1 MRGTLLPMIPAS
13 IAAPNALP
21 DDDKHA
27 ILREDIRVLGTL
39 LGHTIAAQRGQAAY
53 EWVEKVRQ
61 LSVAHHRAT
70 GEARAQKNAEF
81 EAAMRGQSIETVLD
95 VVRAFSYFSQ
105 LTNIAEDV
113 HQNRRR
119 RTYVQA
125 KSAPRIGSF
134 AHTLEKLSAHK
145 IPAAQI
151 SLFLSQTSVNP
162 VLTAH
167 PTEVQRQSVLTC
179 QRDIAKALVQR
190 ETRSDATTDLQ
201 RGVLTLWQTAMLR
214 LTKLRV
220 IDEIENG
227 LNFFKLTFLREI
239 PALQRSVETA
249 TGSAALP
256 PLVRVGSWIGGDR
269 DGNPFVVAD
278 TLQYAVHR
286 HAETVFSH
294 YLEEIH
300 ALGAELSMSSRLVE
314 VAPIVLALVE
324 AAHDPSPHRQDEP
337 YRRAL
342 TGMYARVAAT
352 AKKLV
357 DFSPARAPH
366 AALAAYANA
375 ADFRADLQ
383 TLADSLDAHG
393 SGLIVDHRLRPL
405 IRATEIF
412 GFHLAPVDLRQNS
425 DVHEATVAELLAS
438 VGVCAD
444 YAALD
449 ENTRIALLTQEL
461 SHARPLTSAYATYSE
476 RTTTELA
483 IFRKAKALRDQFGTD
498 ALPHAIISKA
508 QSLSDFLEVAIMLKE
523 AGLFVGGAP
532 GLRIIPLFE
541 TIGDLENA
549 PQVMTEAF
557 AHPLYRQWLRAQDD
571 LQEIMLGYSDSNKD
585 GGYLT
590 SIWSLYQAQGS
601 LRDVFASAKVKMR
614 LFHGRGGSVGRGGGP
629 SFEAITAQPEGTV
642 QGRIRL
648 TEQGEIIAS
657 KYSDPELARRN
668 LEALLSATLEATL
681 APESAHPRAAAFE
694 KLMAQLSDAAF
705 KHYRGLVYESEGFD
719 RFFRQ
724 MTPVS
729 ELAGLNIGSRPAS
742 RTASIKIEDLRAIPW
757 VFSWAQCRVMLPGW
771 FGFGSA
777 VESLIAT
784 HPNAMAELQT
794 MAREWPFFK
803 VALANM
809 GMVLAKSDLGIA
821 ERYAAL
827 AQSDLREQFWP
838 RIRDEHGRTLRAVEA
853 ITQAS
858 LLADNPTLKRSI
870 AHRFP
875 YLDPLNH
882 VQLELIR
889 RYRAGETDERISRG
903 IHLTVN
909 GLSSGLRNSG

>member
-1 MRGTLLPMIPAS
+1 MISNA
-13 IAAPNALP
+13 NALP

-27 ILREDIRVLGTL
+27 ILREDIRLLGTM
-39 LGHTIAAQRGQAAY
+39 LGQTIAAERGQGAF

-119 RTYVQA
+119 RAYVSA
-125 KSAPRIGSF
+125 KSAPQVGSF
-134 AHTLEKLSAHK
+134 AHTMEKLAAK
-145 IPAAQI
+145 QIPAAQI
-151 SLFLSQTSVNP
+151 SQFLGKFSVNP

-179 QRDIAKALVQR
+179 QRDISRALVQR
-190 ETRSDATTDLQ
+190 ETNDEAHADLR

-239 PALQRSVETA
+239 PALQRSVEIA
-249 TGSAALP
+249 TGNAALP

-278 TLQYAVHR
+278 TLKYAVHR
-286 HAETVFSH
+286 NAEVVFTH

-300 ALGAELSMSSRLVE
+300 ALGAELSMSSRLVD
-314 VAPIVLALVE
+314 VAPQVLSLVE
-324 AAHDPSPHRQDEP
+324 SAQDPSPHRQDEP

-342 TGMYARVAAT
+342 TGVYARVAAT

-357 DFSPARAPH
+357 GLTPARAPH
-366 AALAAYANA
+366 APLAAYENA
-375 ADFRADLQ
+375 AAFRADLQ
-383 TLADSLDAHG
+383 AVADSLDAHG

-412 GFHLAPVDLRQNS
+412 GFHLAPVDMRQNS
-425 DVHEATVAELLAS
+425 DVHEAVVAELLAN

-444 YAALD
+444 YKALD
-449 ENTRIALLTQEL
+449 EHARVALLTQEL
-461 SHARPLTSAYATYSE
+461 SHARPLASAYANFSE

-483 IFRKAKALRDQFGTD
+483 IFRQARALREQFGAE

-508 QSLSDFLEVAIMLKE
+508 QSLSDFLEVAILLRE
-523 AGLFVGGAP
+523 AGLFDNSAP
-532 GLRIIPLFE
+532 QVRIIPLFE
-541 TIGDLENA
+541 TIGDLESA

-557 AHPLYRQWLRAQDD
+557 AHQLYRKWLSAQED

-601 LRDVFASAKVKMR
+601 LRDVFAAANVKMR

-629 SFEAITAQPEGTV
+629 SFEAITAQPAGTV

-681 APESAHPRAAAFE
+681 APESAHPRAEAFE
-694 KLMAQLSDAAF
+694 KLMSDLSAAAF

-724 MTPVS
+724 MTPVT

-777 VESLIAT
+777 VESLVAAN
-784 HPNAMAELQT
+784 PKAMGELQT
-794 MAREWPFFK
+794 MAREWPFFR

-809 GMVLAKSDLGIA
+809 GMVLAKSDIGIA

-827 AQSDLREQFWP
+827 AQEDLRAKFWP
-838 RIRDEHGRTLRAVEA
+838 RIRDEHARTVRAIET
-853 ITQAS
+853 ITQAA
-858 LLADNPTLKRSI
+858 LLDDNPTLKRSI

-882 VQLELIR
+882 VQIELILR
-889 RYRAGETDERISRG
+889 HRAGETDERISRG

>member
-1 MRGTLLPMIPAS
+1 MTPTLHS
-13 IAAPNALP
+13 LP

-27 ILREDIRVLGTL
+27 VLRDDIRVLGTL
-39 LGHTIAAQRGQAAY
+39 LGRTIATERGQATF
-53 EWVEKVRQ
+53 EWVENVRQ

-70 GEARAQKNAEF
+70 GEARVQKNAEF

-119 RTYVQA
+119 RAYVSA
-125 KSAPRIGSF
+125 KSTPQVGSL
-134 AHTLEKLSAHK
+134 AHTLEKLSAK
-145 IPAAQI
+145 QIPAAQI
-151 SLFLSQTSVNP
+151 NQFLGNISVNP

-190 ETRSDATTDLQ
+190 ETNADANIDLQ

-227 LNFFKLTFLREI
+227 LNFFKLTFLKEI
-239 PALQRSVETA
+239 PALQRSVEVA
-249 TGSAALP
+249 TGNAALP

-286 HAETVFSH
+286 NAEVVFTH

-300 ALGAELSMSSRLVE
+300 ALGAELSMSSRLVD
-314 VAPIVLALVE
+314 VAPSVLALVE

-342 TGMYARVAAT
+342 TGLYARVAAT
-352 AKKLV
+352 ATKLV
-357 DFSPARAPH
+357 GHAPARQPH
-366 AALAAYANA
+366 ATLAAYEHVA
-375 ADFRADLQ
+375 AFRADLQ
-383 TLADSLDAHG
+383 ALADSLDAYG
-393 SGLIVDHRLRPL
+393 SALIVNHRLRPL

-425 DVHEATVAELLAS
+425 DVHEATVAELLAT

-444 YAALD
+444 YTALT
-449 ENTRIALLTQEL
+449 ENERTHLLTQEL
-461 SHARPLTSAYATYSE
+461 SHARPLSSAYAHYSE
-476 RTTTELA
+476 RTNTELA
-483 IFRKAKALRDQFGTD
+483 IFRKAKALRDQFGAD

-508 QSLSDFLEVAIMLKE
+508 QSLSDFLEVAILLKE
-523 AGLFVGGAP
+523 AGLFTEGAP
-532 GLRIIPLFE
+532 SLRIIPLFE
-541 TIGDLENA
+541 TIGDLESA
-549 PQVMTEAF
+549 PEVMTEAF
-557 AHPLYRQWLRAQDD
+557 THPLYRKWLRTQDD

-590 SIWSLYQAQGS
+590 SIWSLYQAQGR
-601 LRDVFASAKVKMR
+601 LRDVFAAAGVKMR

-629 SFEAITAQPEGTV
+629 SFEAITAQPAGTV

-694 KLMAQLSDAAF
+694 QLMAALSAAAL

-719 RFFRQ
+719 LFFRQ
-724 MTPVS
+724 MTPVT

-777 VESLIAT
+777 VESLISAN
-784 HPNAMAELQT
+784 PNAMTELQT

-809 GMVLAKSDLGIA
+809 GMVLSKSDMGIA

-827 AQSDLREQFWP
+827 AQDDLREKFWP
-838 RIRDEHGRTLRAVEA
+838 RIREDHARTVRAIET

-858 LLADNPTLKRSI
+858 LLDDNPTLKRSI

-882 VQLELIR
+882 VQIELIR
-889 RYRAGETDERISRG
+889 RHRAGETDERISRG